1 MNWQMKK
8 FNKILLLCI
17 ILKFCISPINAFS
30 NIDSLLKALNT
41 KDEKNSI
48 GILNQIAEEYIDVS
62 LEKTYEYAN
71 KALNLAKKYNNRK
84 EEAKSLNL
92 VGLFEDKKGNIEK
105 AIDYYNKS
113 YIIFKDLSDW
123 DGILKTKNN
132 IAAAYLSLKK
142 YNDAMNIF
150 SENIAIAEKLN
161 NKEQLANTYYN
172 LGLTSTMIYDYY
184 NAIEFYNKSK
194 LIYNELGL
202 MENILTTNNDLTFVY
217 RTLGDYDK
225 VIEYSL
231 ESLRIYEEQKN
242 PLQIS
247 NMLNKI
253 GNVYFALNNF
263 EKALEYLDRAYKIS
277 SEIKDKRL
285 MAKTL
290 NNIGNVYFEK
300 KDLPKAL
307 DSYSSSLKY
316 AIELGDMRG
325 IGLLYNNIG
334 QVYAEMQDYKQALHY
349 SLKSLEI
356 KEISTDSDQLSNR
369 LNNIGI
375 IYHKMGDYEKAHQ
388 YAKKALDAAYE
399 RNNKK
404 YILDSYKL
412 LYEIYESMGNYKYAL
427 NYHKLYTAIKDSIA
441 SEEIRNQISAIE
453 IRYETEKKEKENQIL
468 KKEKEQQT
476 RYFIA
481 IIALTLII
489 AVILYNRYLTK
500 KKANKL
506 LTQKNEMIRK
516 ANLDL
521 AEKNR
526 LITEQKE
533 ELVKI
538 NDELVKSQEKLREA
552 LATKDKFFSIIAH
565 DLKNPLQ
572 AMILSS
578 YTLAN
583 NYHRMSKSKLEDSFN
598 KLHKSSNYLA
608 ELLENLLQ
616 WARTQSGA
624 IEFNPDYI
632 DLCYIA
638 DNNVNLIYSNASR
651 KNITIN
657 QNILPRT
664 IVYADLNMISSVFR
678 NILTNA
684 VKFTNNGG
692 EINIIA
698 KEYMQYVEVII
709 EDNGIGIK
717 EEDLKKLFRID
728 VQFSTQGTM
737 REKGTGL
744 GLILCKE
751 FIEKNGGRIW
761 AESEYG
767 KGSKFHFILAKQ
779 QNGFKDIK
787 YLTEIEQIQ
796 S

>member
-1 MNWQMKK
+1 MQNLY
-8 FNKILLLCI
+8 KILLLSI
-17 ILKFCISPINAFS
+17 ILLMILFPLYAQS
-30 NIDSLLKALNT
+30 NIDSLLKILKT
-41 KDEKNSI
+41 KDEKNSLE
-48 GILNQIAEEYIDVS
+48 ILNLIAEKYIDKS
-62 LEKTYEYAN
+62 LDKSYEYAS
-71 KALNLAKKYNNRK
+71 KALSLAKKYNNKK
-84 EEAKSLNL
+84 EQAKSLNL
-92 VGLFEDKKGNIEK
+92 MGLYFDFMNDSEK
-105 AIDYYNKS
+105 AIDFFQKS
-113 YIIFKDLSDW
+113 NQIFTEINDKEGIFKTS
-123 DGILKTKNN
+123 NN
-132 IAAAYLSLKK
+132 IATAYIKIKK
-142 YNDAMNIF
+142 YNH
-150 SENIAIAEKLN
+150 AIQILSNNLVLAEKIN
-161 NKEQLANTYYN
+161 DNIKIADTYYN
-172 LGLTSTMIYDYY
+172 LGLIHSLTYDYY
-184 NAIEFYNKSK
+184 NSIEYYQKAKEIYIK
-194 LIYNELGL
+194 LNDKN
-202 MENILTTNNDLTFVY
+202 NILNTFNDLIFIY

-231 ESLRIYEEQKN
+231 EALKIYEEQKN
-242 PLQIS
+242 TLQIS
-247 NMLNKI
+247 NILNKI
-253 GNVYFALNNF
+253 GNVYFALNNYD
-263 EKALEYLDRAYKIS
+263 KALEYLEKALKIS
-277 SEIKDKRL
+277 YNLNDKKL
-285 MAKTL
+285 VAKTL

-300 KDLPKAL
+300 KDFPKAL
-307 DSYSSSLKY
+307 DSYSSSLKN
-316 AIELGDMRG
+316 AMELGDMRG

-334 QVYAEMQDYKQALHY
+334 QVYAELQDYKLALHY

-356 KEISTDSDQLSNR
+356 KEISTDTDQLSNR

-375 IYHKMGDYEKAHQ
+375 IYYKMGDYEKAYQ

-399 RNNKK
+399 KNNRK
-404 YILDSYKL
+404 YMLDSYSL
-412 LYEIYESMGNYKYAL
+412 LYEIYESMGNYKNAL
-427 NYHKLYTAIKDSIA
+427 NYHKLYTSIKDSIA

-468 KKEKEQQT
+468 KREKEQQT
-476 RYFIA
+476 KYFIS
-481 IIALTLII
+481 ILALILII
-489 AVILYNRYLTK
+489 AVILFNRYLTK

-526 LITEQKE
+526 LITQQKE
-533 ELVKI
+533 ELQKI
-538 NDELVKSQEKLREA
+538 NIELLNSQEKLREA

-583 NYHRMSKSKLEDSFN
+583 NYHRMSKSKLEDSFY
-598 KLHKSSNYLA
+598 KLHKSSNYLS

-632 DLCYIA
+632 DLSYIA
-638 DNNVNLIYSNASR
+638 DNNVNLLYSNASR
-651 KNITIN
+651 KNIKIN
-657 QNILPRT
+657 QNILPKT

-684 VKFTNNGG
+684 VKFSNEGG
-692 EINIIA
+692 EINIYA
-698 KEYMQYVEVII
+698 KESLQYIEVII

-728 VQFSTQGTM
+728 VQFTTQGTM

-751 FIEKNGGRIW
+751 FIEKNGGKIW

-767 KGSKFHFILAKQ
+767 IGSKFHFILAKH
-779 QNGFKDIK
+779 QNGIKDFKF
-787 YLTEIEQIQ
+787 LTEIEQTQ